1 MTVRRLTL
9 NEFRTERNVSL
20 SVLERE
26 TLRKLHPG
34 IRIEPTAYS
43 DDRYDLT
50 PDQHVGIV
58 CLPDLV
64 IEVRPKVPMS
74 SVLFLVSY
82 ACNAVKWFDAQPE
95 YGRDIELTEV
105 VAMIFAR
112 AVEQATRRGLL
123 NGYQSEDESMQA
135 PRGRILFDE
144 QLRRRLRMSSPIE
157 VRHDNYTPDVI
168 ENRLLVAAL
177 SILGRLSLRH
187 ESVRRELLRA
197 QRLFGAVKRMH
208 FSRNS
213 VPEVLFTRLNRHYQP
228 VVSLATLV
236 LRSASLDLGKGGA
249 HGSAFLVDMNHVF
262 EQFVRRALRRALNLD
277 TQSFPDRGP
286 RLRLDQA
293 GRVPLKPDLCLLEG
307 NRIAW
312 VGDAK
317 YKRLPSE
324 TYKNA
329 DLYQLLAY
337 TVVTGLSGGTLIY
350 AADEGISAAEH
361 IVLEAGKK
369 LQVVALDLSAPSN
382 MILRQ
387 IDRIATGIGKSPTID
402 IIKPASV
409 GIGLP

>member
-1 MTVRRLTL
+1 MMTVRRLTL

-50 PDQHVGIV
+50 PDQHIGII
-58 CLPDLV
+58 CLPDVVL
-64 IEVRPKVPMS
+64 EVRPKVPIS

-82 ACNAVKWFDAQPE
+82 ACNAVEWFDPQPE

-123 NGYQSEDESMQA
+123 NGYQSEDESLQA

-144 QLRRRLRMSSPIE
+144 QFRRRLRMSSPIE

-177 SILGRLSLRH
+177 SILSRLSLRH

-213 VPEVLFTRLNRHYQP
+213 LPEVRFTRLNRHYQP
-228 VVSLATLV
+228 AISLATLV

-249 HGSAFLVDMNHVF
+249 HGSAFLIDMNHVF

-277 TQSFPDRGP
+277 TQRFPDRGP
-286 RLRLDQA
+286 RPRLDQA

-307 NRIAW
+307 NRITW
-312 VGDAK
+312 IGDAK
-317 YKRLPSE
+317 Y
-324 TYKNA
+324 
-329 DLYQLLAY
+329 
-337 TVVTGLSGGTLIY
+337 
-350 AADEGISAAEH
+350 
-361 IVLEAGKK
+361 
-369 LQVVALDLSAPSN
+369 
-382 MILRQ
+382 
-387 IDRIATGIGKSPTID
+387 
-402 IIKPASV
+402 
-409 GIGLP
+409 